1 MGFKLC
7 SVGTKGA
14 LGKYPPTID
23 TKQDASTL
31 TYPVT
36 RSPLTS
42 GIKRAFS
49 PENCCSLNI
58 FFFSVYFSI
67 NPQDGCGKNPRVDQ
81 HISEVLT
88 FAYLALTTVSC
99 SKLTWKH
106 MSTCPDA
113 LSYDM
118 KLNNILHCI
127 WVVKYWLLM
136 ITSQPHF
143 IPLLYESNDI
153 KKWFSFDTPV
163 CFKRTACNIS
173 HRKYRPKYSVL
184 HHLTIKIRRD
194 DVHLYH
200 SAIENVFLN
209 VSVCKSIN
217 NSSISVHVL

>member
-58 FFFSVYFSI
+58 FSFSVYFSI

-81 HISEVLT
+81 HKSEVLT

-106 MSTCPDA
+106 MPRCIELWYETKQYIALYLSCKILTVDDNLSTS
-113 LSYDM
+113 LHTFTVWIKWHKEM
-118 KLNNILHCI
+118 ILI
-127 WVVKYWLLM
+127 WH
-136 ITSQPHF
+136 TSLF
-143 IPLLYESNDI
+143 
-153 KKWFSFDTPV
+153 
-163 CFKRTACNIS
+163 
-173 HRKYRPKYSVL
+173 
-184 HHLTIKIRRD
+184 
-194 DVHLYH
+194 
-200 SAIENVFLN
+200 
-209 VSVCKSIN
+209 
-217 NSSISVHVL
+217 